1 MNLPN
6 HSPTATTKL
15 PDHAQLPLTTPQLS
29 NRGGPGAS
37 LAQACAACKYQRR
50 RCAPDCPLAPFFP
63 ADRVKEF
70 LNAHKLFGVGNI
82 IKILKKVPQHE
93 RQNTMRSVIFEAN
106 VRARDPVG
114 GCHRLIREMEERL
127 QLCNS
132 ELDLVMKKLAFY
144 KYKLLLNDERPN
156 SEIYDLVQNTTCKR
170 AIGVG
175 SVLFAG
181 CSDEELIKV
190 EMVEQFLNDMP
201 TRLLSNETEDSKPDV
216 FVEKHK
222 SKESKESCSEWRA
235 LAETSHSPQWK
246 HVKLVKIS
254 TTTKLPNADLPF
266 TIPEVSDGGPN
277 DACLL
282 CKLQNRICP
291 PSCSMSL
298 LFGEDKK
305 REVLN
310 VHRLFRGGYIVKTLE
325 TVPHHQRQD
334 AIRSLIFEANMREA
348 DPVGGCHCL
357 IRAMERR
364 LHFCCSQLELV
375 LKKLAFHK
383 FQVPQNDE
391 TPNSNTCDSIQIQN
405 TICKQPVDVSVF
417 LHDGSSSQVP
427 HLAKAGCCDDETIGI
442 QFLSINEP
450 GLINETEDGGN
461 HKCKE
466 SDQLSSVN
474 EE

>member
-6 HSPTATTKL
+6 
-15 PDHAQLPLTTPQLS
+15 
-29 NRGGPGAS
+29 N
-37 LAQACAACKYQRR
+37 
-50 RCAPDCPLAPFFP
+50 
-63 ADRVKEF
+63 
-70 LNAHKLFGVGNI
+70 N
-82 IKILKKVPQHE
+82 
-93 RQNTMRSVIFEAN
+93 
-106 VRARDPVG
+106 
-114 GCHRLIREMEERL
+114 
-127 QLCNS
+127 
-132 ELDLVMKKLAFY
+132 
-144 KYKLLLNDERPN
+144 
-156 SEIYDLVQNTTCKR
+156 YD
-170 AIGVG
+170 
-175 SVLFAG
+175 
-181 CSDEELIKV
+181 
-190 EMVEQFLNDMP
+190 
-201 TRLLSNETEDSKPDV
+201 
-216 FVEKHK
+216 
-222 SKESKESCSEWRA
+222 
-235 LAETSHSPQWK
+235 
-246 HVKLVKIS
+246 S

-305 REVLN
+305 GEVLN

-383 FQVPQNDE
+383 SQVPQNDE

-427 HLAKAGCCDDETIGI
+427 RLAKAGCCDDKTIGI
-442 QFLSINEP
+442 QFFSINEP

-466 SDQLSSVN
+466 SDQLSRNSTLCSPGLVTQACN
-474 EE
+474 PSGGFKVFERWASLIGWAIGG